1 MNDFDEKLNN
11 LLSNPDALGQIFQ
24 LAQSLGGTLGSSAP
38 PPSTPPPPP
47 QQTTLPKE
55 HNSFNGMD
63 FGTLMQF
70 LPLMQKLSESNED
83 ARAFLFAMRPYLKPE
98 RQKKIEQALQL
109 SRLLCVGKS
118 FLKNREG

>member
-1 MNDFDEKLNN
+1 MSDFDEKLNN

-24 LAQSLGGTLGSSAP
+24 LAQSLEGTLGSSAP
-38 PPSTPPPPP
+38 PSSTPPPP
-47 QQTTLPKE
+47 QQTAPQKE
-55 HNSFNGMD
+55 HNSFSGMD

-70 LPLMQKLSESNED
+70 LPLIQKLGESNED